1 MATLNGKATIRGRA
15 VSDAHR
21 TRLIAIATGV
31 AGTGNVIAQIEVRP
45 MTEAEKKIDR

>member
-31 AGTGNVIAQIEVRP
+31 AGTGHVIALIEVRP
-45 MTEAEKKIDR
+45 MSEAEKKIDR